1 MKYIGQLAVL
11 VASLLLVVLV
21 GTTVASVGMRYIAGA
36 PLQWTE
42 EISGLLMVWIVMIG
56 AIACERDKQHL
67 TIDFIVAVLPRRAE
81 ALVGI
86 VVGLAS
92 LGLLGAM
99 GWLSWELAGSAK
111 YKSTQ
116 ILRISW
122 FWLDIALTVGAAGIA
137 LFVIAALVR
146 KARIVA
152 GGADT
157 E

>member
-21 GTTVASVGMRYIAGA
+21 GITVASVGMRYIAGA

-56 AIACERDKQHL
+56 AIACEREKQHL
-67 TIDFIVAVLPRRAE
+67 TIDFIVALLPRRAG

-92 LGLLGAM
+92 LGLLAAM
-99 GWLSWELAGSAK
+99 GWLSWELAQTAQF
-111 YKSTQ
+111 KSTQ

-137 LFVIAALVR
+137 LFVIASLVR

-152 GGADT
+152 GGDDT